1 MYENEAYAIV
11 GAALEVHDNIGC
23 GFSEK
28 VYQDAL
34 EVEFNQRGIPYQRE
48 TPYHVTY
55 KGVTLK
61 SEFIP
66 DFVCFGKIIVELKSV
81 REVDDVFKA
90 QAINYGKVSGFKL
103 AMLLNFGTLSL
114 ETQYFPI
121 KKNL

>member
-48 TPYHVTY
+48 TPYHVIY